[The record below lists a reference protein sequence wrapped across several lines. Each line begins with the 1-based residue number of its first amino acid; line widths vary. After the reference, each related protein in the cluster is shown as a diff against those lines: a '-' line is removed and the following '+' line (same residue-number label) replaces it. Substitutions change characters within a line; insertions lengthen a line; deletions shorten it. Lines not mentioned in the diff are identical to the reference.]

1 VAVFRLAAYLLAAA
15 LMTALAVV
23 ESPPD
28 EVAVLVETDFEI
40 PPLAYYDGRG
50 FRPVHVAYVGEWEEA
65 YWVGANAPVRI
76 PTWNFKKAVIY
87 LPREA
92 LRAKAPP
99 DAKGGVL
106 RIYLNQTVVELVE
119 APPEVVATYSYLKPD
134 EVKAPKAKAEWIRPP
149 TRKPL
154 DKDLIKEDLDKG
166 GEDRQ
171 PSSYQTTQSTPAAS
185 PDGAPGLVA
194 LALAGFFAAVALALL
209 FGVRRGVFHY
219 SWLVAVVWI
228 YLWNIVGGLLSM
240 PARLIFGGRRDVALA
255 GTAPAHPAYALAVG
269 AAEAAATSIL
279 GRSKTLVKRMCQA
292 APPHHT

>member
-1 VAVFRLAAYLLAAA
+1 MANLRVAALLA
-15 LMTALAVV
+15 TALIVALAEAVV
-23 ESPPD
+23 EPPPD
-28 EVAVLVETDFEI
+28 AVAVLIEVDFEI

-65 YWVGANAPVRI
+65 YWVGANAAVNI

-92 LRAKAPP
+92 LNAKTPP

-119 APPEVVATYSYLKPD
+119 APPEVVATYSYHKPD
-134 EVKAPKAKAEWIRPP
+134 EAKAPKTKAQWIKPP

-154 DKDLIKEDLDKG
+154 DRDLKLKEDLDKG

-171 PSSYQTTQSTPAAS
+171 PSSYQTPQSTPVAS
-185 PDGAPGLVA
+185 PDGAPGLVV
-194 LALAGFFAAVALALL
+194 LALVGFFAAVALALL
-209 FGVRRGVFHY
+209 FGVRRGVFRH

-228 YLWNIVGGLLSM
+228 YLWN
-240 PARLIFGGRRDVALA
+240 LA
-255 GTAPAHPAYALAVG
+255 GGFWSIPA
-269 AAEAAATSIL
+269 
-279 GRSKTLVKRMCQA
+279 
-292 APPHHT
+292 